1 MIFFLAITCKACF
14 TVFVMLKDILLILQ
28 KIHVMSG
35 LRYCSLANLL
45 GSKMNGVAYPS
56 LSYEEG
62 KYFMEAVKMGLI
74 AYSYD
79 LNASLVHWEEVYDD
93 EESDRGKQ
101 IELSQRGE
109 ELLDLYYL
117 TKEGKLARERKA
129 P

>member
-1 MIFFLAITCKACF
+1 MIFLLVGIGKTCYLF
-14 TVFVMLKDILLILQ
+14 IVMLKDILLILQ

-35 LRYCSLANLL
+35 QRYCSLANLL

-62 KYFMEAVKMGLI
+62 KFFMEAVKMGLI
-74 AYSYD
+74 AYCHTSWEE
-79 LNASLVHWEEVYDD
+79 LVHWEEVYDD
-93 EESDRGKQ
+93 EMSDRGKQ
-101 IELSQRGE
+101 IGLSERGH

-117 TKEGKLARERKA
+117 NKEGKLTRERKT